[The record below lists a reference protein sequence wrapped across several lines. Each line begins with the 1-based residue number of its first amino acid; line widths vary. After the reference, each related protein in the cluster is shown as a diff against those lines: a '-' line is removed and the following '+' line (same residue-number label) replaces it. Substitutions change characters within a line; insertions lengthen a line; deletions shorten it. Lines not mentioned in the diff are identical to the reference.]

1 MRTPPTA
8 PTAPTPSAPPRRRAG
23 RPGPLVLPLAAVL
36 LALPLAAA
44 RAAGPDPHDGRRT
57 VAPGALPGGA
67 GHNAPVGRPEKLLA
81 LAR

>member
-1 MRTPPTA
+1 MPTPPTA
-8 PTAPTPSAPPRRRAG
+8 PAFPVPHRRRTG
-23 RPGPLVLPLAAVL
+23 RLGPLALPLAAAL

-44 RAAGPDPHDGRRT
+44 RDAGPAPRDERRT

-67 GHNAPVGRPEKLLA
+67 VHNAPVGGPEKLLA

>member
-1 MRTPPTA
+1 MPTPLPA
-8 PTAPTPSAPPRRRAG
+8 PTSPVAPGRRLG
-23 RPGPLVLPLAAVL
+23 RLGPLALPLAAAL

-44 RAAGPDPHDGRRT
+44 RDAGPAPRDERRT

-67 GHNAPVGRPEKLLA
+67 VHNAPVGRPEKLLA